1 MRRPG
6 VARSHTAL
14 PGGRGCRQAQAR
26 GAGRARQRG
35 IALITAILLVALGTM
50 LAATIGYEN
59 AMTARR
65 GSAAFAFD
73 QSIQIAQA
81 AEAIAGYALQQ
92 TRKADPTHTYL
103 AQPWAMPYGP
113 VEVVPGV
120 TMEASLEDLQGRFN
134 LNDLVKADGS
144 TDPAAVTILQNLL
157 TAVGLE
163 PKWAQMIA
171 DWIDSDTVPNNP
183 DGAEDSVYLSQQPPY
198 HTANMLITSP
208 SELLAMPGFGADRY
222 QRLAPYVTALPFGTA
237 VNICTASN
245 VLLDAL
251 GPTGTT
257 NFSDAEALAKN
268 RTEGCFPTQ
277 SDFNAIFNGDTNA
290 QSAAAQRVGVVSNY
304 FRLTSIVTIGST
316 QFALYS
322 LLHQEGDLR
331 VRPIQRSFT
340 AD

>member
-1 MRRPG
+1 MSHHGSMGRHGASRHRGRR
-6 VARSHTAL
+6 
-14 PGGRGCRQAQAR
+14 RGS
-26 GAGRARQRG
+26 ARQRG

-65 GSAAFAFD
+65 GTASFAFD

-81 AEAIAGYALQQ
+81 AEAIAAYALQQ
-92 TRKADPTHTYL
+92 TRKADPNHTYT
-103 AQPWAMPYGP
+103 AQPWALPYGP

-120 TMEASLEDLQGRFN
+120 TLEASLEDLQGRFN
-134 LNDLVKADGS
+134 LNNLVKADGS
-144 TDPAAVTILQNLL
+144 TDPDAVTIFQNLL
-157 TAVGLE
+157 TSLGLE
-163 PKWAQMIA
+163 PKWAQLIA
-171 DWIDSDTVPNNP
+171 DWIDSDSLPNTP

-198 HTANMLITSP
+198 RAANMLITSP
-208 SELLAMPGFGADRY
+208 SELLALPGFGADRY
-222 QRLAPYVTALPFGTA
+222 QRLAPYVTALPYNTGI
-237 VNICTASN
+237 NLCTASG
-245 VLLDAL
+245 VILDAL
-251 GPTGTT
+251 GPEGAT
-257 NFSDAEALAKN
+257 NFSDPVALAKN
-268 RTEGCFPTQ
+268 RAEGCFPAQ

-290 QSAAAQRVGVVSNY
+290 QSNASKRVGVVSNY
-304 FRLTSIVTIGST
+304 FMLTSIVTIGST